1 MRLSNEPPE
10 DTGKAT
16 DNKELP
22 DNVKRVMEIQSKR
35 TFDPPRTGNPL
46 DDTSAPVTHQVMA
59 PAGVKG
65 PLPPQFQQASEA
77 AEVLDKAP
85 PLPTKA
91 AAPPV
96 HQQTAKVQEHTT
108 EEKTKSA
115 PKTRSVKPAH
125 LDEKWQRV
133 DFPSNLVPYPGINDI
148 YLRSFT
154 VPVLEQIY
162 DAIEARNHTAY
173 IDAMSKC
180 ISMDIRDLTVPD
192 WIYAQYW
199 IRISSFTRSPYTI
212 RWTSKYGNEHAT
224 SVKLTDLKTVILDM
238 QPEEYNEWVKKGFSF
253 PTLRE
258 SEFMILNEDEESP
271 DNNWVVQNAQ
281 YLYLAPDFEGD
292 RMKEK
297 IRLFRERGD
306 VEFLT
311 DIQDFAARTEHG
323 VVESI
328 KLRDE
333 KFDAVKAKEF
343 LIHSANQLR
352 TLAKAGADNENMDLD
367 NTAGI
372 IALAEKAEE
381 YETEAAA
388 IQTAIDAGETYQPE
402 EEVVVLRSIQPTDMF
417 PNTYR
422 QKSNKS

>member
-1 MRLSNEPPE
+1 
-10 DTGKAT
+10 
-16 DNKELP
+16 
-22 DNVKRVMEIQSKR
+22 
-35 TFDPPRTGNPL
+35 
-46 DDTSAPVTHQVMA
+46 
-59 PAGVKG
+59 
-65 PLPPQFQQASEA
+65 
-77 AEVLDKAP
+77 
-85 PLPTKA
+85 
-91 AAPPV
+91 
-96 HQQTAKVQEHTT
+96 
-108 EEKTKSA
+108 
-115 PKTRSVKPAH
+115 
-125 LDEKWQRV
+125 
-133 DFPSNLVPYPGINDI
+133 
-148 YLRSFT
+148 
-154 VPVLEQIY
+154 
-162 DAIEARNHTAY
+162 
-173 IDAMSKC
+173 
-180 ISMDIRDLTVPD
+180 
-192 WIYAQYW
+192 
-199 IRISSFTRSPYTI
+199 
-212 RWTSKYGNEHAT
+212 
-224 SVKLTDLKTVILDM
+224 M